1 MLLGITF
8 GGSQQGFVN
17 NMFTTPLLLVL
28 LHPVRG
34 KKLSFVAFLFNRPK
48 HTANQEMGK
57 KLSVTASGS
66 LSN

>member
-17 NMFTTPLLLVL
+17 NMFTSPLLLVL

-34 KKLSFVAFLFNRPK
+34 KKLSFVAFCSKNLNIQQYKEWGRNF
-48 HTANQEMGK
+48 
-57 KLSVTASGS
+57 L
-66 LSN
+66 